1 MSELVTQPTKAPTRK
16 MTATG
21 IGGIIAVG
29 ILAAANAWIP
39 GLGDIISEPVY
50 ALVAVAGAWLTG
62 YMTKERQA

>member
-1 MSELVTQPTKAPTRK
+1 MSELITQPTKSPTRK

-21 IGGIIAVG
+21 IGGIVAVG

-50 ALVAVAGAWLTG
+50 ALVAVAGAWFTG
-62 YMTKERQA
+62 YMTKERKA